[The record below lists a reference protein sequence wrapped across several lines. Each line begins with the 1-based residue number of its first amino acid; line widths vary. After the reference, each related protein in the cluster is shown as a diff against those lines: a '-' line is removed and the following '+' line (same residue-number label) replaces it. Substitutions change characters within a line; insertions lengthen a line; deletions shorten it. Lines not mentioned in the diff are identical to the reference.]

1 VPRAAATLEAR
12 VAALERLVR
21 ALAPAVAPQPAPAR
35 LSKRAAAAVLCCS
48 VPTVERYAARGL
60 LVPLPKP
67 AGAPACAR
75 TYYDRANVL
84 ALVDGEESARAW
96 VARRKFVRHDRR
108 A

>member
-21 ALAPAVAPQPAPAR
+21 ALAPAAAPQPAPAR

-67 AGAPACAR
+67 EGAPACAR
-75 TYYDRANVL
+75 AYFHPDNVAAL
-84 ALVDGEESARAW
+84 ARGEAEAEAW
-96 VARRKFVRHDRR
+96 IARRRFVPKSRR
-108 A
+108 I

>member
-21 ALAPAVAPQPAPAR
+21 ALAPAAGPAR
-35 LSKRAAAAVLCCS
+35 VSRAAAALLLCCS
-48 VPTVERYAARGL
+48 ATSVKRYAARGL
-60 LVPLPKP
+60 LVPLPKASP
-67 AGAPACAR
+67 GGRAF
-75 TYYDRANVL
+75 YDRANVL
-84 ALVDGEESARAW
+84 ALCESEDAARAW